1 MYASGGQRRP
11 DPVQPSQDFMEYK
24 DYYGILGL
32 ERAATQDEVKRAYRK
47 LARKYHPDL
56 NKEAGAEAKFKEV
69 GEAYEVLG
77 DPEKRAAYDQLG
89 ADLKSGQ
96 PFEPPP
102 SWDAGYEFSGA
113 GPGGARHGG
122 GFEPG
127 SAGHF
132 SDFFESLFGGMGR
145 RRSADGAARAEFHAP
160 GEDHHAKIV
169 IDLRDTLEGATRSIT
184 LKAPYVDADGHVGLR
199 ERTLNVSIPK
209 GLTPG
214 QHIRLRGQGGPGLG
228 RGASGDLYLQVE
240 IAPDR
245 LYRVSGKDLYLDLP
259 VAPWEAAL
267 GASVRMPTPRGP
279 IMLKIPAGSR
289 QGQELRVR
297 GRGIPA
303 AEPGDLYAVLT
314 IVLPPA
320 DTEQARELYQ
330 RMASELA
337 FDPRKRFEE

>member
-1 MYASGGQRRP
+1 
-11 DPVQPSQDFMEYK
+11 MEYK

-32 ERAATQDEVKRAYRK
+32 ERGATQDEVKRAYRK
-47 LARKYHPDL
+47 LARKFHPDL
-56 NKEAGAEAKFKEV
+56 NKDAGAEAKFKEI

-102 SWDAGYEFSGA
+102 NWDAGYEFSGV

-122 GFEPG
+122 DFGPG
-127 SAGHF
+127 SAGDF

-145 RRSADGAARAEFHAP
+145 RRSGDGATQAEFHAR

-184 LKAPYVDADGHVGLR
+184 LKAPFVDADGRVGLR
-199 ERTLNVSIPK
+199 DRTLNVSIPK
-209 GLTPG
+209 GLTAG
-214 QHIRLRGQGGPGLG
+214 QHIRLKGQGGPGLG
-228 RGASGDLYLQVE
+228 RGAPGDLYLQVE
-240 IAPDR
+240 IAPDP

-267 GASVRMPTPRGP
+267 GASVRMPTPLGP

-320 DTEQARELYQ
+320 DTEKARELYQ

-337 FDPRKRFEE
+337 FDPRARLEE